1 MKAELITN
9 VSHDIKTPL
18 TSIINYVDLIKRE
31 GIKDEPLKG
40 YIDVLD
46 MKSMRLKSLIEDLL
60 EASKASTGN
69 IELNPTNLNL
79 HELISQI
86 TAEYE
91 DKFSEKN
98 LNLIANEEDDLTIY
112 ADGRR
117 IYRVIDNIFQNA
129 YKYAMPNTRVY
140 LDTKMVDDKVN
151 ICLKNVSEQELNI
164 EVEELLERFTRGD
177 ESRNTEGN
185 GLGLSIAS
193 NLTKLQDGEFNISL
207 DGDLFKIMIT
217 MPKGR

>member
-1 MKAELITN
+1 
-9 VSHDIKTPL
+9 
-18 TSIINYVDLIKRE
+18 
-31 GIKDEPLKG
+31 
-40 YIDVLD
+40 
-46 MKSMRLKSLIEDLL
+46 
-60 EASKASTGN
+60 
-69 IELNPTNLNL
+69 
-79 HELISQI
+79 
-86 TAEYE
+86 
-91 DKFSEKN
+91 
-98 LNLIANEEDDLTIY
+98 
-112 ADGRR
+112 
-117 IYRVIDNIFQNA
+117 
-129 YKYAMPNTRVY
+129 MPNTRVY

-193 NLTKLQDGEFNISL
+193 NLTKLQDGEFNIGL